1 MYREEKT
8 FEVVLSDGT
17 FVLLSPSSEL
27 TYPVQF
33 DASFTREVTLQGEAY
48 FEVTKSSNRFVVNTN
63 HMKLQVYGTTFNVL
77 SRNDSPDEAVLLEG
91 VVGITPTNS
100 LNGKE
105 TVLRPGDKSSVDQ
118 SGLVSVVQS
127 DLAEYIAKRNGY
139 ILFNGKTIK
148 EIIHTLELYYDVD
161 FITKNTV
168 LDKKE
173 YVFSV
178 KQDVSLRDALN
189 MIEGVSDVKFVIDG
203 KEVKITSR

>member
-1 MYREEKT
+1 M
-8 FEVVLSDGT
+8 
-17 FVLLSPSSEL
+17 
-27 TYPVQF
+27 
-33 DASFTREVTLQGEAY
+33 
-48 FEVTKSSNRFVVNTN
+48 
-63 HMKLQVYGTTFNVL
+63 
-77 SRNDSPDEAVLLEG
+77 
-91 VVGITPTNS
+91 
-100 LNGKE
+100 
-105 TVLRPGDKSSVDQ
+105 
-118 SGLVSVVQS
+118 
-127 DLAEYIAKRNGY
+127 AEYIAKRNGY